1 MSNEVTIEF
10 TLDEL
15 DALNLILTKL
25 QETETIEPK
34 EIDNETNA
42 FIENLLIKIAKA
54 KFQQDII
61 KEIPKIW
68 YLRILYRNNYN
79 RQFNIFVIN

>member
-25 QETETIEPK
+25 QETETTEPK

-42 FIENLLIKIAKA
+42 FIEKLLIKIAKA

-61 KEIPKIW
+61 KEIPKI
-68 YLRILYRNNYN
+68 
-79 RQFNIFVIN
+79 

>member
-1 MSNEVTIEF
+1 MSNEVTIDF

-15 DALNLILTKL
+15 EALNLILTKL
-25 QETETIEPK
+25 QETETTEPK

-42 FIENLLIKIAKA
+42 FIEKLLIKIAKA

-68 YLRILYRNNYN
+68 YLRILYRNNCN
-79 RQFNIFVIN
+79 NQSNIFVIN

>member
-25 QETETIEPK
+25 QETKTTETE
-34 EIDNETNA
+34 EIDDETNA
-42 FIENLLIKIAKA
+42 FIEKLLIKIAKV
-54 KFQQDII
+54 KLEQNII
-61 KEIPKIW
+61 KEMPKI
-68 YLRILYRNNYN
+68 
-79 RQFNIFVIN
+79 